1 MKMSTKQIFINKLN
15 LKTMNTIIAIFI
27 LLYIINLW
35 DLIKNDK
42 CFYDNFL
49 TLLQGFYLLFGSAI
63 IFFVVYSYVLNLLH
77 KKLF

>member
-1 MKMSTKQIFINKLN
+1 
-15 LKTMNTIIAIFI
+15 MNIIIAILI

-49 TLLQGFYLLFGSAI
+49 TLLQACYFLFGSAI
-63 IFFVVYSYVLNLLH
+63 IFFVVYSYVISLLH